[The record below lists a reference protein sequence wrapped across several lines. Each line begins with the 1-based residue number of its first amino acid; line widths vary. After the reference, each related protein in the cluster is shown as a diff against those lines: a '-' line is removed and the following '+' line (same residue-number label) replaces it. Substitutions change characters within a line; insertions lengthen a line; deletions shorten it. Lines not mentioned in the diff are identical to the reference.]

1 MNILITA
8 ALSKELEPV
17 RSYLISNFPM
27 EKSVWFSFLKTGVGM
42 KKAYSRL
49 NEFIKTNSCDIII
62 NVGTAGALNS
72 ALNLK
77 EILLPTSFHAFQ
89 KETLKT
95 IELSGS
101 ISALIPKLPSSWKR
115 GSLYTSNTPVISSYQ
130 KNNISKTSDAV
141 AVDMEAYALA
151 EICYKNSIPFISLK
165 VITDIADNTAI
176 TTFIGNLNH
185 SIIVLKKSVKQ
196 LIECV
201 FK

>member
-1 MNILITA
+1 MNILFTA

-17 RSYLISNFPM
+17 RSYLISNFSV
-27 EKSVWFSFLKTGVGM
+27 EKGSWFSFLKTGVGM
-42 KKAYSRL
+42 KKAHSRL
-49 NEFIKTNSCDIII
+49 NEFLKTNSCDIII
-62 NVGTAGALNS
+62 NVGTAGTINS

-77 EILLPTSFHAFQ
+77 EILLPTQFHAFQ
-89 KETLKT
+89 KETLRI
-95 IELSGS
+95 IELSDS
-101 ISALIPKLPSSWKR
+101 ISALIHELPLSWKR
-115 GSLYTSNTPVISSYQ
+115 GSLYTSNTPVSSSNQ
-130 KNNISKTSDAV
+130 KNNISKMSDAV

-151 EICYKNSIPFISLK
+151 EICHKYSIPFISLK

-176 TTFIGNLNH
+176 TTFPDNLNQ